1 MSDGE
6 ITGFDTAKVARA
18 VRQPPLDDLWAVVR
32 ERRRRRTAGVALA
45 VVLATAAMAV
55 APLAGR
61 PPGVDWAAP
70 EPTVTRDNPT
80 TRLFV
85 LNDTDAVG
93 VALVDHGCTVRF
105 AHTLD
110 AGRSW
115 SDYASAGYRVP
126 DCRPKDDGEKV
137 GDLRFSVLDARS
149 YLVLHDGRRHL
160 STDHGHSWR
169 DADTAMVSVAGFPDR
184 ARPVFCQQGCD
195 AIPEPLATDPETGT
209 VYRLRGAKPSPYP
222 PFSVYPSPDGAI
234 WATYWPGEAGRRSVV
249 ASSADRG
256 ATWRTSTPADGHV
269 VAVAAISGAEA
280 YLLTE
285 PDPPPGTEPMEPGIP
300 SRLLHTTD
308 GGRSWTDVGTD
319 LPSTPVVRDFTIGAD
334 GSLMIA
340 DTQRHPRLV
349 TAYLLVSRDGGR
361 HFGRVREYDREG
373 GTGVAPGRAWLHGR
387 DDMSAVGSDHVQL
400 TPDGRSW
407 VRFALPG

>member
-1 MSDGE
+1 MSEGE
-6 ITGFDTAKVARA
+6 ITGFDAGKVARA
-18 VRQPPLDDLWAVVR
+18 VRQPPLDDLLAVVR

-45 VVLATAAMAV
+45 VVLAIAGMAV
-55 APLAGR
+55 VPLTGR
-61 PPGVDWAAP
+61 SSGVDWAAP
-70 EPTVTRDNPT
+70 EPTVTRDDRT

-85 LNDTDAVG
+85 LSDTHAVG
-93 VALVDHGCTVRF
+93 VAWVDHGCTVRF
-105 AHTLD
+105 AHTLN

-115 SDYASAGYRVP
+115 SDYASASYRVP
-126 DCRPKDDGEKV
+126 DCRTKDDGEKV
-137 GDLRFSVLDARS
+137 GDLRFSVLDERS
-149 YLVLHDGRRHL
+149 YLVLHNGRRYL
-160 STDHGHSWR
+160 SSDYGHSWR
-169 DADTAMVSVAGFPDR
+169 DADTAMVSVAAFPDR

-195 AIPEPLATDPETGT
+195 AVLEPLATDPETGT
-209 VYRLRGAKPSPYP
+209 VYRLRGEKPSPYP
-222 PFSVYPSPDGAI
+222 PFSIYPSPDGAI
-234 WATYWPGEAGRRSVV
+234 WATYWPGESGRRAIV

-256 ATWRTSTPADGHV
+256 ATWRTSTPAGGHV
-269 VAVAAISGAEA
+269 VAVAAVSEVEA

-285 PDPPPGTEPMEPGIP
+285 PDPPPGTEPMEPGVP

-319 LPSTPVVRDFTIGAD
+319 LPSTPVSRDFTLAAD

-340 DTQRHPRLV
+340 DTHHHPANL

-361 HFGRVREYDREG
+361 HFARVREYGQEG

-387 DDMSAVGSDHVQL
+387 DDMSVEGPDHVQL
-400 TPDGRSW
+400 TTDGEDW